1 MIRYLLSAFVFW
13 AISAEHSYAQSSFPD
28 QWIGEYE
35 GDMIIATAGRPND
48 TIPLDFQLLEIIPD
62 SVWSYVM
69 NYHSTKWGELTKDYR
84 YVRSKKGDDIN
95 FIFDEQN
102 GIVMELTFMNDCFYG
117 MYDVSEMIFIN
128 SFRKQGDGLFFELFA
143 GPSSNP
149 KISSAREGDE
159 VYEAKSFKP
168 TLVQSVVLRRKK

>member
-1 MIRYLLSAFVFW
+1 MFRILFSALAFL
-13 AISAEHSYAQSSFPD
+13 ACCTENAHAQSSFPN

-35 GDMIIATAGRPND
+35 GDMIIASAGRPND
-48 TIPLDFQLLEIIPD
+48 TVPLDFQLLEIIPD

-69 NYHSTKWGELTKDYR
+69 IYHSTKWGEITKDYR

-95 FIFDEQN
+95 FIFDEHN

-117 MYDVSEMIFIN
+117 MYEVSEMIFIN
-128 SFRKQGDGLFFELFA
+128 SFRKQGDALFFELFA

-149 KISSAREGDE
+149 KITSAQEGDE

-168 TLVQSVVLRRKK
+168 TLVQSVVLTRKK